1 MLASRAYEPDP
12 KMILR
17 SVLSGMKWRF
27 PTITGAWVLGALLL
41 LVAVMTARAPWI
53 AFPLTL
59 PVRATEINLPGV
71 SLQAGMLFT
80 VLLLAGVVLARWSR
94 ASAVLLVAAAL
105 AVALKVPLHAAQ
117 QPDWLQDYLVQTTDR
132 LQMSQ
137 FLVDHYTLNLSP
149 EPALAPV
156 DRIDGT
162 DDQIRLGIL
171 MLARP
176 WYVSTLCA
184 LGLLLVLVWRWQPA
198 QPGVWLAAVLAIGAA
213 ALLPDLKALE
223 RAQAQADD
231 GERLLAAGDG
241 RGALAA
247 FRSAYELNPGLQA
260 SRPFWSRVTMAQTQL
275 SSGRDPLAALLVSP
289 WALWLQRP
297 APEVASLYA
306 DAVRQLDAAP
316 VTPSRQP
323 LEAGLRR
330 ATAELRSDL
339 QVRQALQ
346 LRAAGQLSSSFS
358 VLSQVDLAPTRLAR
372 FYLADATMRQGGW
385 LQAVGLLKELDARI
399 AHPTVRADIAC
410 TMGDSLTGAGQ
421 LAEARR
427 AYLACKELD
436 ELTNY
441 RLTQALGGT

>member
-1 MLASRAYEPDP
+1 MS
-12 KMILR
+12 LR

-27 PTITGAWVLGALLL
+27 PKVTGAWVLGGLLTVVALL
-41 LVAVMTARAPWI
+41 TARSAWI

-59 PVRATEINLPGV
+59 PLRGGQILIPGSPLP
-71 SLQAGMLFT
+71 AGALFS

-132 LQMSQ
+132 LEMSQ

-162 DDQIRLGIL
+162 DDQIHLGIL

-176 WYVSTLCA
+176 WYVSVLCA
-184 LGLLLVLVWRWQPA
+184 AGLLLVLVWRWQPA
-198 QPGVWLAAVLAIGAA
+198 QPGVWLAAVLAIGVA
-213 ALLPDLKALE
+213 ALLPDLRALE
-223 RAQAQADD
+223 RAQAHADA
-231 GERLLAAGDG
+231 GERHLAGGDG
-241 RGALAA
+241 RAAL
-247 FRSAYELNPGLQA
+247 RAYRTAYDLNPALRA
-260 SRPFWSRVTMAQTQL
+260 SRPFWSRVTMALTQV
-275 SSGRDPLAALLVSP
+275 SSGRDPQAALLVNP

-297 APEVASLYA
+297 APDSPALYA
-306 DAVRQLDAAP
+306 DAVRQIDAAAP
-316 VTPSRQP
+316 GPSSREP

-330 ATAELRSDL
+330 ATADLRTDL
-339 QVRQALQ
+339 QVRQSLQ
-346 LRAAGQLSSSFS
+346 LRAAGNMAASFS
-358 VLSQVDLAPTRLAR
+358 ILTRVELAPTRLAR

-385 LQAVGLLKELDARI
+385 LQAVGMLKDLDARI

-421 LAEARR
+421 LTEARR
-427 AYLACKELD
+427 AYLYCKELD